1 MNEQI
6 KKLKH
11 KKFKKME
18 TDLFNKGQWYR
29 LKKWNTY
36 NKEKNMS
43 RNLAYALSKLEEY
56 CNKLNLSE
64 KAKIDTVKT
73 YTDALEHNILSG
85 RSVEVVMASSIYI
98 ACRINQCPYSVA
110 EIATLCNVTQKQVM
124 KIYKIICKELKI
136 KLPLMKPESYITRY
150 CELLEV
156 SDSITDRA
164 ITMCKEAD
172 EANIINGKSPTT
184 VASTTIYLSSVIMGQ
199 KVTQRDIAD
208 TVGVSDVAI
217 RKYAK
222 ILKDELS
229 LPL

>member
-1 MNEQI
+1 MNEI

-29 LKKWNTY
+29 LKKWNT
-36 NKEKNMS
+36 NQKEKNMS
-43 RNLAYALSKLEEY
+43 RNLAYALTKLDEY
-56 CNKLNLSE
+56 CNKLNLNE
-64 KAKIDTVKT
+64 KVKIDAVKT
-73 YTDALEHNILSG
+73 YTDSMEHNILSG

-98 ACRINQCPYSVA
+98 ACRIHKCPYSVL
-110 EIATLCNVTQKQVM
+110 EIATLLNVTSKQVM

-136 KLPLMKPESYITRY
+136 KLPLMPPEAYIPRY
-150 CELLEV
+150 CEILDL
-156 SDSITDRA
+156 SDSISDRA
-164 ITMCKEAD
+164 ITMCQEAE

-184 VASTTIYLSSVIMGQ
+184 VASSTIYLSSIIMGQ

-222 ILKDELS
+222 ILKKELS
-229 LPL
+229 LPI

>member
-1 MNEQI
+1 
-6 KKLKH
+6 
-11 KKFKKME
+11 
-18 TDLFNKGQWYR
+18 
-29 LKKWNTY
+29 
-36 NKEKNMS
+36 
-43 RNLAYALSKLEEY
+43 
-56 CNKLNLSE
+56 
-64 KAKIDTVKT
+64 
-73 YTDALEHNILSG
+73 
-85 RSVEVVMASSIYI
+85 
-98 ACRINQCPYSVA
+98 
-110 EIATLCNVTQKQVM
+110 M